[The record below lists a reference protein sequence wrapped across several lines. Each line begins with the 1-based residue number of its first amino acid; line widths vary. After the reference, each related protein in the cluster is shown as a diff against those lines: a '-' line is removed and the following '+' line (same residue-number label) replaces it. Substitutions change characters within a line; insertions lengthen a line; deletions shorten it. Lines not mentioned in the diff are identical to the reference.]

1 MMYQMGWQK
10 LLVNQVPRKGGGGG
24 GGSSAPPP
32 RDWYPEWNAVNTK
45 ATSAVKI
52 LEEVSL
58 DTAIIASS
66 ADWQGKQAAT
76 DAKIDQG
83 ISLIDAA
90 LAENAKI
97 PAEWFGRSNAD
108 RNAGIANLE
117 KSRSNLLAYKGMRK
131 PNEYERLASDINS
144 LVLKLSAQNRYL
156 SAPTQPMPADVIWP
170 NGSWQYKLYTKGYN
184 STEVQWMEDYVARNE
199 LQSKYGYD
207 QQLFLLQVEKS
218 LDQEILNGSIPA
230 KQQQEIITIEPWIK
244 GLTGLPI
251 PQPLDIPEPPA
262 PAGYYPTGSVLGT
275 GTYTGGAYPSYFDT
289 VYAEDGGSYPNSSA
303 VPKGL
308 RYSKQPWEYRATG
321 SAKPPVTQP
330 IMMKIGLS
338 YDAYLEREYG
348 IRAGNVPPGI
358 RMGSPEYAIW
368 LRRQGRTRGFSR
380 TTPVITQEQNPMV
393 CVFPTAKSKTLR
405 TDFFCGTGAMN
416 PWDHQMLG
424 KGYDMSTI
432 QATRVAMRRT
442 RIKPGT
448 NMGSLANDMAGTIR
462 QAVEHPPGGNMML
475 PGSAVDGATYTDGA
489 NYVGLGQSLGRLGGV
504 LRKPPVQAVIR
515 SKVLARRTCAMP
527 RRGLVPSAN
536 AETFG
541 DVGGGSNN

>member
-1 MMYQMGWQK
+1 
-10 LLVNQVPRKGGGGG
+10 
-24 GGSSAPPP
+24 
-32 RDWYPEWNAVNTK
+32 
-45 ATSAVKI
+45 
-52 LEEVSL
+52 
-58 DTAIIASS
+58 
-66 ADWQGKQAAT
+66 
-76 DAKIDQG
+76 
-83 ISLIDAA
+83 
-90 LAENAKI
+90 
-97 PAEWFGRSNAD
+97 
-108 RNAGIANLE
+108 
-117 KSRSNLLAYKGMRK
+117 
-131 PNEYERLASDINS
+131 
-144 LVLKLSAQNRYL
+144 
-156 SAPTQPMPADVIWP
+156 
-170 NGSWQYKLYTKGYN
+170 
-184 STEVQWMEDYVARNE
+184 
-199 LQSKYGYD
+199 
-207 QQLFLLQVEKS
+207 
-218 LDQEILNGSIPA
+218 
-230 KQQQEIITIEPWIK
+230 
-244 GLTGLPI
+244 
-251 PQPLDIPEPPA
+251 
-262 PAGYYPTGSVLGT
+262 
-275 GTYTGGAYPSYFDT
+275 
-289 VYAEDGGSYPNSSA
+289 
-303 VPKGL
+303 
-308 RYSKQPWEYRATG
+308 
-321 SAKPPVTQP
+321 
-330 IMMKIGLS
+330 MKIGLS

-448 NMGSLANDMAGTIR
+448 NMGYLANDMAGTIR

-475 PGSAVDGATYTDGA
+475 PGSAVEGATYTDGA

>member
-10 LLVNQVPRKGGGGG
+10 LLVNQVPRKGGG

-52 LEEVSL
+52 LEQVSL
-58 DTAIIASS
+58 DTAIISSS

-83 ISLIDAA
+83 VSLVDAA

-97 PAEWFGRSNAD
+97 PAEWFGRSNSD

-117 KSRSNLLAYKGMRK
+117 KARSNLLAYKGMRK

-199 LQSKYGYD
+199 MQSKYGYD

-218 LDQEILNGSIPA
+218 LDQEILNGSILDR
-230 KQQQEIITIEPWIK
+230 QQQQILTLEFWNK
-244 GLTGLPI
+244 YSTGLPI

-330 IMMKIGLS
+330 IMVGGPGIGINPYNPDGSLFV
-338 YDAYLEREYG
+338 Y
-348 IRAGNVPPGI
+348 IPPGI
-358 RMGSPEYAIW
+358 KKGSPEYANW

-393 CVFPTAKSKTLR
+393 SVFPVGKNKTLR

-416 PWDHQMLG
+416 SWDHQMLG

-442 RIKPGT
+442 KIKPGT
-448 NMGSLANDMAGTIR
+448 DMGSLANNMAGTIR
-462 QAVEHPPGGNMML
+462 LAVEHPPGGNMML
-475 PGSAVDGATYTDGA
+475 PGSAVEGATYTDSA
-489 NYVGLGQSLGRLGGV
+489 NYVGLGQSLGRLDGV

-515 SKVLARRTCAMP
+515 SKVLARRTSVRP

-541 DVGGGSNN
+541 DVGGSNN